1 MMMIIRSAESD
12 RREIG
17 HNPHA
22 LAFARAHG
30 LSLGGGERRHADRIA
45 RMQARARIVARQAS
59 SYVENFEHF
68 ETGHD
73 GVSSQLHLVA
83 PGADVFRGGDVGPPF
98 LADHGVG
105 NPCAPQ

>member
-1 MMMIIRSAESD
+1 MMIIRSNEGD
-12 RREIG
+12 RREYG
-17 HNPHA
+17 NNPHA
-22 LAFARAHG
+22 VAFARAHG
-30 LSLGGGERRHADRIA
+30 LSLDSRERHADRIA
-45 RMQARARIVARQAS
+45 RMQARARMVARQAS
-59 SYVENFEHF
+59 SYVEHF